1 MNAKVVDIA
10 EQRAGK
16 ARAPACAGK
25 LEAARASLRGLKSEV
40 GPARLA
46 ADEGAAP
53 TSAKEL
59 NDLRARIAD
68 TEREVLELEE
78 ALKLALRLD
87 QRAEFAA
94 RAKTRSQQLI
104 AFQKHGSER
113 VAAVRELCDA
123 SAAMAAAYQRYGIA
137 TRLMAGVLPS
147 GTSMPPMALGP
158 DGVLESAVGG
168 LERLL
173 SAELYRCSEADADG
187 QRFVVP
193 FGKPPTLNST
203 DPAKCPPCAE
213 IFAEAQQAIVTEIR
227 GQLAR
232 MEAAEVASIE
242 EQLKAAI

>member
-1 MNAKVVDIA
+1 MSAKVVDIA

-16 ARAPACAGK
+16 ARAPACAAK
-25 LEAARASLRGLKSEV
+25 LEAARASLRGLRSEV

-68 TEREVLELEE
+68 AEREVLELEE

-104 AFQKHGSER
+104 AFQKHGAER
-113 VAAVRELCDA
+113 VAAVHELCDA
-123 SAAMAAAYQRYGIA
+123 SAAMAVAYQKYGLA

-147 GTSMPPMALGP
+147 GTNMPPMGLGA
-158 DGVLESAVGG
+158 DGVLESAVGN

-173 SAELYRCSEADADG
+173 SAELYRCSQADADG